1 LDDCGKR
8 GVTGLTASW
17 LKTLC
22 ALAGIAA
29 LAPPAGAA
37 ERDICEHKAGQE
49 LIRCIEAAARSGAP
63 APAQDG
69 SKASST
75 ARRTQPS
82 SVVAP
87 VAPAR
92 EVPRPPAEDCTGRDG
107 DALRRCLAAGGRLNP
122 DAFPAAP
129 ALPAAAATP
138 PTTTRTRAESC
149 ESKSGEAL
157 RRCVQAQAQ
166 QAGTGAATP
175 SQPQVIPCRGYTAAD
190 QPLCLHRNSA
200 IVECRKRTL
209 YPDLDV
215 CLRSQMARAPQP
227 AHADCG
233 KLPAR
238 ERPHCEA
245 RNRVYAAC
253 SGDKMGYFACLERQL
268 GSDAVLTRR

>member
-8 GVTGLTASW
+8 GVTGLAAPGP
-17 LKTLC
+17 KALC
-22 ALAGIAA
+22 ALVAIAGLAA
-29 LAPPAGAA
+29 PAWGA
-37 ERDICEHKAGQE
+37 ERDICEHKTGQD

-63 APAQDG
+63 APSQD
-69 SKASST
+69 SPKASSS
-75 ARRTQPS
+75 AKRPQPS

-87 VAPAR
+87 VAPAF
-92 EVPRPPAEDCTGRDG
+92 EAPRPPAEDCTGRDG
-107 DALRRCLAAGGRLNP
+107 DALRRCLAGGGRLNP
-122 DAFPAAP
+122 DAFPAASTV
-129 ALPAAAATP
+129 PAAAAAA
-138 PTTTRTRAESC
+138 PTIPARAESC
-149 ESKSGEAL
+149 EGKSGEAL
-157 RRCVQAQAQ
+157 RLCVQAQSKLA
-166 QAGTGAATP
+166 ATGPATP

-200 IVECRKRTL
+200 IAECRKRNL

-227 AHADCG
+227 ARADCG